1 VSAAAAPVTTA
12 VLARRDI
19 DRAEWVLWACLP
31 AWTPLAA
38 DRGVGVAGRLPAPLQ
53 WALAIAAGAAGMR
66 LPQLGA
72 AACGTHIGNGIVHV
86 AVSADQRPYTPGLA
100 TSLAFLLP
108 LGLGGLGSIAR
119 HPQGG
124 TRQAAVGAAVGLAT
138 GLASFVGLRLRAARG
153 R

>member
-1 VSAAAAPVTTA
+1 MWPGGFLPLFNRQALGGGSDEFPIT
-12 VLARRDI
+12 RRFGFPI
-19 DRAEWVLWACLP
+19 NTQL
-31 AWTPLAA
+31 
-38 DRGVGVAGRLPAPLQ
+38 G